1 MHWAYPNWVWLSVV
15 AAGIAILMD
24 VARMRRRRALERLAL
39 PPAVNPLVMVSRVRQ
54 GVKTALLAMAA
65 ALLAVVAV
73 GPQWGK
79 AEEQTQAAS
88 GRDVLF
94 VLDVSRSMLAEDAK
108 PNRLARARADIQDLA
123 TYLEQQGGYRVGLI
137 AFADHASVLC
147 PLTFDYRAFEE
158 ELGRVS
164 LESLRS
170 HGSSGSGDGT
180 QIGDALRRAASAID
194 KEQAAFTDVVLLSD
208 GDDME
213 PDTVSAADGL
223 AKLGVRVHT
232 VGIGNP
238 NEGSLIPIQENG
250 RQTYL
255 KFRGEPVRTKLEEKV
270 LQEIAKRTKG
280 QYIAERTGY
289 VPLDQAFGAIVA
301 NQPSRE
307 LQTAGQSQVW
317 IHRYEWFLLP
327 AILLLLAEMM
337 VGEQR
342 QGATPHLGKPAY
354 FGWVKRKRPNPLAIS
369 RNGEQSGALTSV
381 QT

>member
-24 VARMRRRRALERLAL
+24 VGRIRRRRALERLAI

-54 GVKTALLAMAA
+54 GVKTALLAVAA

-94 VLDVSRSMLAEDAK
+94 VLDVIRSMLAEDAK

-170 HGSSGSGDGT
+170 HYSSGSGDGT
-180 QIGDALRRAASAID
+180 QIGDALRRATSAID

-238 NEGSLIPIQENG
+238 NEGSLIPIQEIG
-250 RQTYL
+250 RQSYL
-255 KFRGEPVRTKLEEKV
+255 KYRGEPVRTKLEEKV

-280 QYIAERTGY
+280 QYIPERTGY
-289 VPLDQAFGAIVA
+289 VPLDQAFGAIFA
-301 NQPSRE
+301 DQPSRE

-327 AILLLLAEMM
+327 AILLLVAEMM

-342 QGATPHLGKPAY
+342 PNATPQVGKPAY
-354 FGWVKRKRPNPLAIS
+354 FGWVKRK
-369 RNGEQSGALTSV
+369 
-381 QT
+381 QTMTATPI

>member
-1 MHWAYPNWVWLSVV
+1 VV

-24 VARMRRRRALERLAL
+24 VARIRRRRALNRLAL
-39 PPAVNPLVMVSRVRQ
+39 PPAVHPLVMVSRVRQ
-54 GVKTALLAMAA
+54 GVKTALLAVVA

-88 GRDVLF
+88 GRDVLI

-123 TYLEQQGGYRVGLI
+123 TYLEQQGGYRIGLV

-170 HGSSGSGDGT
+170 HGSAGSGDGT
-180 QIGDALRRAASAID
+180 QIGDALRRAAHAID
-194 KEQAAFTDVVLLSD
+194 KEQAVFTDIVLLSD

-213 PDTVSAADGL
+213 PDTLSAADEL
-223 AKLGVRVHT
+223 AKLGVRVHA

-238 NEGSLIPIQENG
+238 NEASLIPIRENG
-250 RQTYL
+250 RQSFL
-255 KFRGEPVRTKLEEKV
+255 KYRGEPVRTKLEEKV
-270 LQEIAKRTKG
+270 LQAISQRTKG
-280 QYIAERTGY
+280 QYIAERTSY
-289 VPLDQAFGAIVA
+289 VPLDQAFGALVA
-301 NQPSRE
+301 DQPARE

-327 AILLLLAEMM
+327 AILLLMAEMM

-342 QGATPHLGKPAY
+342 TKETGYVGKPAY
-354 FGWVKRKRPNPLAIS
+354 FGWVKRKRPNPFAVS
-369 RNGEQSGALTSV
+369 RNGEQASALTV
-381 QT
+381 TQA